1 MSAGRERRPA
11 PRRRGPR
18 KVTVALAAVLAVV
31 AFAAGVLGGM
41 ALAGRGGDDRLT
53 TVTRSVP
60 VVTVT
65 PGR

>member
-1 MSAGRERRPA
+1 MTREGRTRTP

-18 KVTVALAAVLAVV
+18 KITVALAAVLAVV
-31 AFAAGVLGGM
+31 AFALGVLGGM
-41 ALAGRGGDDRLT
+41 VLGGTDKPQT
-53 TVTRSVP
+53 TTLEQTVR